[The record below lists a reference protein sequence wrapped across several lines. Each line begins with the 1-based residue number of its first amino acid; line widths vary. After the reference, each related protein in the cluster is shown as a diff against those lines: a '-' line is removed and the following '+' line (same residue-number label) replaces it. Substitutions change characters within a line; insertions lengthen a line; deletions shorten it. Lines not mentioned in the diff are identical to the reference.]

1 MSKKPGQKV
10 VLITGASSG
19 IGRATAE
26 RYGKNDA
33 HVLLLARDADRLDSV
48 ATSIRKSGGTA
59 TAFPIDLADSDAIR
73 QLSARITSDIG
84 TPDVLINNAG
94 AGGWLPFG
102 VTTVEE
108 AGTMLAVPYL
118 AAFAITHAFLPDMIA
133 RGSGSAVFI
142 SSPLSY
148 LAWPNASAYTASRR
162 ALTGLAETLQTELEG
177 KGISVTLVVLG
188 AVDSPYWERYPG
200 SRENLPPINQ
210 MLVPTL
216 TLEQAAQAIV
226 DGTDQKRSF
235 VVKPAIFRAMFVLNA
250 LFPRFVARQ
259 LREHSP
265 KAYRRPRPERAV
277 VQG

>member
-1 MSKKPGQKV
+1 MEFSDVKETWAEGRFDYGRIDWNWAGDRRAVRQKRCPRCF
-10 VLITGASSG
+10 AA
-19 IGRATAE
+19 RNAE
-26 RYGKNDA
+26 
-33 HVLLLARDADRLDSV
+33 RLDSV
-48 ATSIRKSGGTA
+48 ATSICKSGGTA

-94 AGGWLPFG
+94 AGPWLPFD

-148 LAWPNASAYTASRR
+148 LAWPNTSAYTASRR

-188 AVDSPYWERYPG
+188 AVDSPYWEHYPG
-200 SRENLPPINQ
+200 MREYLPPTNQ

-216 TLEQAAQAIV
+216 TLEQAA
-226 DGTDQKRSF
+226 
-235 VVKPAIFRAMFVLNA
+235 
-250 LFPRFVARQ
+250 
-259 LREHSP
+259 H
-265 KAYRRPRPERAV
+265 RRRHRPEAVLRGEASDPSRNVRAQCV
-277 VQG
+277 VPAFRCAPAPRAPSEGLPRSSS

>member
-1 MSKKPGQKV
+1 MLKKPGQKV
-10 VLITGASSG
+10 VLITGASTG

-33 HVLLLARDADRLDSV
+33 HVVLLARNAERLDSV
-48 ATSIRKSGGTA
+48 ATSICKSGGTA

-94 AGGWLPFG
+94 AGPWLPFD

-148 LAWPNASAYTASRR
+148 LAWPNTSAYTASRR

-177 KGISVTLVVLG
+177 KGI
-188 AVDSPYWERYPG
+188 
-200 SRENLPPINQ
+200 
-210 MLVPTL
+210 
-216 TLEQAAQAIV
+216 
-226 DGTDQKRSF
+226 
-235 VVKPAIFRAMFVLNA
+235 
-250 LFPRFVARQ
+250 
-259 LREHSP
+259 
-265 KAYRRPRPERAV
+265 
-277 VQG
+277 QGEG